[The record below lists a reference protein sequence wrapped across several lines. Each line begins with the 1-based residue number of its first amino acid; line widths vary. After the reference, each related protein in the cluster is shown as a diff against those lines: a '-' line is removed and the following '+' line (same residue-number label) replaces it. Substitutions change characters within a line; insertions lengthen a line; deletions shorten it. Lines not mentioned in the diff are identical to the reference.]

1 MLQVLGSLTSPE
13 SPVGAAAKTEEGPG
27 HGHWQR
33 RRRLDGALNR
43 VPPDF
48 YSDVWHILEKVKKSE
63 MIACM
68 FVMANTVDIYS
79 DFEIPTASHSRI
91 FV

>member
-1 MLQVLGSLTSPE
+1 MG
-13 SPVGAAAKTEEGPG
+13 G

-48 YSDVWHILEKVKKSE
+48 YSDVWHILERVSGRIRKLSTPSGINFFVILTCFSAVRLTLEAPSCPSIPLSKKL
-63 MIACM
+63 
-68 FVMANTVDIYS
+68 V
-79 DFEIPTASHSRI
+79 
-91 FV
+91 

>member
-1 MLQVLGSLTSPE
+1 MTWYSNYIQELGSCLDLFP
-13 SPVGAAAKTEEGPG
+13 GNEEAIGG

-48 YSDVWHILEKVKKSE
+48 YSDVWHILERVSANRLKNKCTRMLPTDYKLYCG
-63 MIACM
+63 ACY
-68 FVMANTVDIYS
+68 IL
-79 DFEIPTASHSRI
+79 
-91 FV
+91 

>member
-1 MLQVLGSLTSPE
+1 MDMTALSTVPLRGGSIE
-13 SPVGAAAKTEEGPG
+13 EEGTG

-48 YSDVWHILEKVKKSE
+48 YTDVWHILERVSE
-63 MIACM
+63 
-68 FVMANTVDIYS
+68 S
-79 DFEIPTASHSRI
+79 L
-91 FV
+91 